1 MRISVSPPGND
12 TIACVLGSR
21 CASSRAMGATMHIP
35 DNQTLFFE
43 GDLKYLIHLIVILG
57 VVVLTLFARFQ
68 VKRSERRRN
77 EKPPFR
83 QRAGASA
90 ETV

>member
-1 MRISVSPPGND
+1 
-12 TIACVLGSR
+12 
-21 CASSRAMGATMHIP
+21 MHIP

-77 EKPPFR
+77 EKPRHLDNVPEL
-83 QRAGASA
+83 QQKQLK
-90 ETV
+90 T